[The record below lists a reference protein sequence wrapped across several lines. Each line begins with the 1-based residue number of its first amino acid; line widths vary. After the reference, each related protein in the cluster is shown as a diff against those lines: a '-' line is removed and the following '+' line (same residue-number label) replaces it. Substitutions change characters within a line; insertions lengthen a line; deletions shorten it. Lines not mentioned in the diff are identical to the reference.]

1 MSGATVARQRAAV
14 FLDRDGTIIE
24 DVAYLRHPGQAR
36 LIPGAAQAIKR
47 LNDRGILAIVVTNQ
61 SGMARGL
68 LSRHQYQAAEQ
79 RVDEL
84 LQAEGAKLDAHY
96 FCPHLPELTGPC
108 DCRKPGV
115 LLYQQ
120 AAEQFKIDLGAS
132 WWVGDRL
139 RDVLPAETL
148 QGQGVLVLTGAGAT
162 EARDQKA
169 SRFMKADDLAAAV
182 DVILRETQHGDPLEN
197 ADHDPPSANSR

>member
-1 MSGATVARQRAAV
+1 MNAAADGRRRRAV

-24 DVAYLRHPGQAR
+24 DVAYLRDPDQAR
-36 LIPGAAQAIKR
+36 LIPGAAHAIKR
-47 LNDRGILAIVVTNQ
+47 LNDRGFLAIVVTNQ

-68 LSRHQYQAAEQ
+68 VSRHDYALTER

-84 LQAEGAKLDAHY
+84 LQAQGARLDAHY
-96 FCPHLPELTGPC
+96 FCPHLPELSGPC

-115 LLYQQ
+115 LLYRQ

-148 QGQGVLVLTGAGAT
+148 HGRGMLVLTGVGET
-162 EARDQKA
+162 EVRDDKA
-169 SRFMKADDLAAAV
+169 SRFTRANDLAAAV
-182 DVILRETQHGDPLEN
+182 DVILT
-197 ADHDPPSANSR
+197 ANSQ